1 MVKTAF
7 TLLDN
12 LLSALTGN
20 AALSAMVDAKIYKN
34 KPLEKSDVDLRNAVN
49 KSLISCEAQDISGQ
63 LVASDPIFAV
73 DIRSR
78 KGTDGGAEYCAEIAD
93 VIRIILDDGFTG
105 AEVLKVQGDVA
116 FDKNLAAYRCRLEVF
131 CHVKVSYILSLTPS
145 IASPQ
150 GAGQEII
157 FVAAATPSQGLEYRF
172 LVNGPGTGS
181 ASRDMTGWQ
190 SRNSFAWR
198 TSDQDVGASV
208 ITVQVRGGPSKGAA
222 DQSTTANYTITATSA
237 GTGTAPEISSLTP
250 SLASPQEE
258 QTKIDFICVATDAD
272 SNPILYRFFLTGPGT
287 ANVKM
292 LVQDWSHKN
301 AWQWQP
307 QTVDVGEST
316 IEVQIR
322 DGLHAKEGSYDDNA
336 TASYTVTAI
345 AGIGTAPT
353 ITSLA
358 PRLAS
363 PQPPGTEIEIIATA
377 AGPNGV
383 ELLYKFWH
391 KPPGA
396 NWKDLSPW
404 GTQNWIRWI
413 PTLADSGTNSI
424 RVDVIDG
431 LHAERGSY
439 DATSTISYTISP

>member
-1 MVKTAF
+1 
-7 TLLDN
+7 
-12 LLSALTGN
+12 
-20 AALSAMVDAKIYKN
+20 MVDSRIYKN
-34 KPLEKSDVDLRNAVN
+34 KPLEKSDVDLRNATN
-49 KSLISCEAQDISGQ
+49 KSLISCEAQDIFGQ

-93 VIRIILDDGFTG
+93 VVRTILDDGFSG
-105 AEVLKVQGDVA
+105 AEVLKIQGDVV
-116 FDKNLAAYRCRLEVF
+116 FDKNLAAYRCRLKVY
-131 CHVKVSYILSLTPS
+131 CHVKISYTLTLTPS
-145 IASPQ
+145 IASSQ
-150 GAGQEII
+150 VAGTEVI
-157 FVAAATPSQGLEYRF
+157 FTATATPAQGLEYRF
-172 LVNGPGTGS
+172 FVTGPGTGTV
-181 ASRDMTGWQ
+181 ARDMTGWQ
-190 SRNSFAWR
+190 TRNSFAWR
-198 TSDQDVGASV
+198 TGDQDVGASV
-208 ITVQVRGGPSKGAA
+208 ITVQVRGGISKGVA

-237 GTGTAPEISSLTP
+237 GTGTAPTITSLTP
-250 SLASPQEE
+250 SLASPQVEL
-258 QTKIDFICVATDAD
+258 TKIDFICVATDAD
-272 SNPILYRFFLTGPGT
+272 IDSLYYRFFLTGPVT
-287 ANVKM
+287 ASKKK
-292 LVQDWSHKN
+292 LVQDWGHKN

-307 QTVDVGEST
+307 QTVDVGESI

-322 DGLHAKEGSYDDNA
+322 DGQHAAEGSYDDNA
-336 TASYTVTAI
+336 TVAYTVTAA

-358 PRLAS
+358 ARLAS

-377 AGPNGV
+377 AGSNGT

-396 NWKDLSPW
+396 EWKDLSAW
-404 GTQNWIRWI
+404 NTQNWIRWI

-439 DATSTISYTISP
+439 DAMSTISYIIAP